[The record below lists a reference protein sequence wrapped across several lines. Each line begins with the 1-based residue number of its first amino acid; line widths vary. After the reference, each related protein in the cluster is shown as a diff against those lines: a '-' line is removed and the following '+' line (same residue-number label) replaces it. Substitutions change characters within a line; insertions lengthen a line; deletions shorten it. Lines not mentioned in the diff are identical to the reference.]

1 MSELI
6 NATTTKGR
14 KASTVF
20 GKGLDMK
27 RGRITSNS
35 RIIRG
40 YRESGRTRVPPPMPP
55 GNNGKLLKRIP
66 VVPGAMQ
73 HLDAASQNRDD
84 EFHCEL
90 SASGEIFTL
99 GAEDV

>member
-20 GKGLDMK
+20 GSGLVMNL
-27 RGRITSNS
+27 GIITSNS

-55 GNNGKLLKRIP
+55 GNNGKLLIGSVIKKRTQQI
-66 VVPGAMQ
+66 
-73 HLDAASQNRDD
+73 
-84 EFHCEL
+84 F
-90 SASGEIFTL
+90 EIDFINFAPSIECQRKFIYNL
-99 GAEDV
+99 CG